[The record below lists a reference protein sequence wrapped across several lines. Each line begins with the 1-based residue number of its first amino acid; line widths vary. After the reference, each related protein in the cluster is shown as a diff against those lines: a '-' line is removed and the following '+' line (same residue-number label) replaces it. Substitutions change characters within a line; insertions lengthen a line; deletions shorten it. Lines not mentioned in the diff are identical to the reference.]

1 MKQCNTS
8 AKVIAIGSDFAIQS
22 TSAEIGGLIVDK
34 SAENRPKKNQ
44 VLRQPISSPLLIFEI
59 LLKRRH
65 MILGSTKG

>member
-34 SAENRPKKNQ
+34 KNQ
-44 VLRQPISSPLLIFEI
+44 VLRQAISSPLLIFEI

>member
-34 SAENRPKKNQ
+34 SAENRPKKIRFCANQ
-44 VLRQPISSPLLIFEI
+44 FLL
-59 LLKRRH
+59 H
-65 MILGSTKG
+65 C